1 MPPCEGATYDCPHDR
16 GRVVLE
22 EFVGRFP
29 RHGIDKS
36 RCVRVH
42 MSNAE
47 YESVPFTIR

>member
-1 MPPCEGATYDCPHDR
+1 MIARMTAAASYWKNSSAA
-16 GRVVLE
+16 
-22 EFVGRFP
+22 FP